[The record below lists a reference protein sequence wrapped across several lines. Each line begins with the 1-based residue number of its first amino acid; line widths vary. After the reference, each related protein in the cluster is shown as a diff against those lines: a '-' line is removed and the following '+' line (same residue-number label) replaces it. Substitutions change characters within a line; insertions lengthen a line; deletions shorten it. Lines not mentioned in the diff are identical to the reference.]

1 MKLRFPLVLAAA
13 ALAAPALAQFEAP
26 QPSPKATLTQRVG
39 LTDVTISY
47 SRPSVK
53 GRAIWG
59 ALVPL
64 DKPWRTGANA
74 ATTIT
79 FSDDV
84 TVEGQKL
91 AAGTYSIVTIPG
103 KDEWTV
109 IFNNDTKLWWETEYD
124 AAKDALRVKAKPQ
137 AVGMVE
143 TLHIGFPSIGATSAV
158 LAIEWEKVS
167 VPVTIGVDVDAKLK
181 KALAAVEASAWQ
193 APLDG
198 RPLLLR
204 AGGEP
209 PRGLEAPRQVDRGE
223 PELGERLPQG
233 PRSTPTRGR
242 SPRPSRPARRPS
254 PSPRPTPP
262 SRTSPL
268 SRRRSASGRRRR
280 SKSPRHERGTNA
292 GRKARVLVPTGAP

>member
-1 MKLRFPLVLAAA
+1 MKFRFPLVLAAA
-13 ALAAPALAQFEAP
+13 AALAAPAFAQFEAP

-137 AVGMVE
+137 AAEMVE
-143 TLHIGFPSIGATSAV
+143 TLQIGFPSIGSTSAV
-158 LAIEWEKVS
+158 LAIEWDKVR
-167 VPVTIGVDVDAKLK
+167 VPVTVGVDVDAKMRK
-181 KALAAVEASAWQ
+181 SIAAADTASWQ
-193 APLDG
+193 APMMAARYWFDQKAN
-198 RPLLLR
+198 REEAWKLL
-204 AGGEP
+204 E
-209 PRGLEAPRQVDRGE
+209 
-223 PELGERLPQG
+223 
-233 PRSTPTRGR
+233 
-242 SPRPSRPARRPS
+242 
-254 PSPRPTPP
+254 
-262 SRTSPL
+262 
-268 SRRRSASGRRRR
+268 
-280 SKSPRHERGTNA
+280 KSIATNRNYVNVS
-292 GRKARVLVPTGAP
+292 RKARVLADEGKVAEAVKAGEEALALAKADPAKPNVSAFEKTVGEWKAKAK

>member
-1 MKLRFPLVLAAA
+1 MKFRFPVILAAA

-39 LTDVTISY
+39 LTDVSISY

-79 FSDDV
+79 FSDAV

-124 AAKDALRVKAKPQ
+124 AGKDALRVKAKPQ

-143 TLHIGFPSIGATSAV
+143 TLHIGFPSVGATKAV

-167 VPVTIGVDVDAKLK
+167 VPVTIGVDVDGKLT
-181 KALAAVEASAWQ
+181 KALGAVEASAWQ
-193 APLDG
+193 
-198 RPLLLR
+198 
-204 AGGEP
+204 
-209 PRGLEAPRQVDRGE
+209 
-223 PELGERLPQG
+223 
-233 PRSTPTRGR
+233 
-242 SPRPSRPARRPS
+242 
-254 PSPRPTPP
+254 
-262 SRTSPL
+262 SPL
-268 SRRRSASGRRRR
+268 ATARYYFEQAGNRPEGWKYLD
-280 SKSPRHERGTNA
+280 KSIAANRNWA
-292 GRKARVLVPTGAP
+292 NVSRKARFYAEEGKIAEAVKTGEEALALAKADPAKPNVTAFEKTVGEWKAKVK

>member
-1 MKLRFPLVLAAA
+1 MNFRFPFVLAAA
-13 ALAAPALAQFEAP
+13 AALATPALAQFEAP
-26 QPSPKATLTQRVG
+26 APSPKATLTQRVG

-53 GRAIWG
+53 GRVIWG
-59 ALVPL
+59 ELVPF

-137 AVGMVE
+137 ATEMRE
-143 TLHIGFPSIGATSAV
+143 TFSIGFPAVGATSAV
-158 LAIEWEKVS
+158 LAITWEKVR
-167 VPVTIGVDVDAKLK
+167 VPVTIGVDVDTKMRK
-181 KALAAVEASAWQ
+181 GIAAADTASWQ
-193 APLDG
+193 APMMAARYYFDQKTN
-198 RPLLLR
+198 REEAWKLL
-204 AGGEP
+204 E
-209 PRGLEAPRQVDRGE
+209 
-223 PELGERLPQG
+223 
-233 PRSTPTRGR
+233 
-242 SPRPSRPARRPS
+242 
-254 PSPRPTPP
+254 
-262 SRTSPL
+262 
-268 SRRRSASGRRRR
+268 
-280 SKSPRHERGTNA
+280 KSIATNRNYVNVS
-292 GRKARVLVPTGAP
+292 RKARVLADEGKVAEAVKVGEEALALAKADPSKPNVTAFEKTVGEWKAKAK

>member
-13 ALAAPALAQFEAP
+13 ALAAPAFAQFEAP

-47 SRPSVK
+47 SRPSAK

-64 DKPWRTGANA
+64 DKPWRTGANQ

-84 TVEGQKL
+84 TVQGQKL

-109 IFNNDTKLWWETEYD
+109 VFNNDTKLWWETEYD

-143 TLHIGFPSIGATSAV
+143 TFHIGFPSIGATTAV
-158 LAIEWEKVS
+158 LAIEWEKLS

-181 KALAAVEASAWQ
+181 KALGAVEASAWQ
-193 APLDG
+193 
-198 RPLLLR
+198 
-204 AGGEP
+204 
-209 PRGLEAPRQVDRGE
+209 
-223 PELGERLPQG
+223 
-233 PRSTPTRGR
+233 
-242 SPRPSRPARRPS
+242 
-254 PSPRPTPP
+254 
-262 SRTSPL
+262 SPL
-268 SRRRSASGRRRR
+268 ATARYYFEQAGNRPEGWKYLD
-280 SKSPRHERGTNA
+280 KSIAANRNWA
-292 GRKARVLVPTGAP
+292 NVARKARFHAEEGKLAEAVKAGEEALALAKADPAKPNVTAFEKAVGEWKAKAK

>member
-1 MKLRFPLVLAAA
+1 MKFRFPLVLAAA
-13 ALAAPALAQFEAP
+13 AFAAPALAQFEAP

-59 ALVPL
+59 TLVPL

-137 AVGMVE
+137 AIGMLE
-143 TLHIGFPSIGATSAV
+143 TFHIGFPSIGATSAV

-167 VPVTIGVDVDAKLK
+167 VPVTIGVDVDGKIRK
-181 KALAAVEASAWQ
+181 GVAAAETTSWQ
-193 APLDG
+193 APMMAARYYFDQKTN
-198 RPLLLR
+198 REEAWKLL
-204 AGGEP
+204 E
-209 PRGLEAPRQVDRGE
+209 
-223 PELGERLPQG
+223 
-233 PRSTPTRGR
+233 
-242 SPRPSRPARRPS
+242 
-254 PSPRPTPP
+254 
-262 SRTSPL
+262 
-268 SRRRSASGRRRR
+268 
-280 SKSPRHERGTNA
+280 KSIATNKNYVNVA
-292 GRKARVLVPTGAP
+292 RKARVLADEGKIAEAVKFGDEALALAKADPTKPNVTAFEKTVGEWKAKAK

>member
-13 ALAAPALAQFEAP
+13 AAAFAAPAFAQFEAP

-39 LTDVTISY
+39 LTEVTISY

-59 ALVPL
+59 TLVPL

-79 FSDDV
+79 FSDAV

-167 VPVTIGVDVDAKLK
+167 VPVTIGVEVDAKIQK
-181 KALAAVEASAWQ
+181 SLAAAETAAWQ
-193 APLDG
+193 
-198 RPLLLR
+198 
-204 AGGEP
+204 
-209 PRGLEAPRQVDRGE
+209 
-223 PELGERLPQG
+223 
-233 PRSTPTRGR
+233 
-242 SPRPSRPARRPS
+242 
-254 PSPRPTPP
+254 
-262 SRTSPL
+262 SPL
-268 SRRRSASGRRRR
+268 MAARYWFEQAGNRPEGWKYID
-280 SKSPRHERGTNA
+280 KSITANRNWA
-292 GRKARVLVPTGAP
+292 NVSRKARFYAEEGKVAEAVKTGEEALALAKADPAKPNVTAFEKTVGEWKAKAK

>member
-13 ALAAPALAQFEAP
+13 ALAAPALAQLEAP

-59 ALVPL
+59 ELVPF

-91 AAGTYSIVTIPG
+91 ASGTYSIVTIPG
-103 KDEWTV
+103 KDEWSV
-109 IFNNDTKLWWETEYD
+109 IFNSDTKLWWETEYD

-137 AVGMVE
+137 ASEMRE
-143 TLHIGFPSIGATSAV
+143 TLSIGFPSIGSTSAV
-158 LAIEWEKVS
+158 LAITWEKVR
-167 VPVTIGVDVDAKLK
+167 VPVTIGVDVDSKIRK
-181 KALAAVEASAWQ
+181 SVAAAETASWQ
-193 APLDG
+193 APMMAARYWFDQKTN
-198 RPLLLR
+198 REEAWKLL
-204 AGGEP
+204 E
-209 PRGLEAPRQVDRGE
+209 
-223 PELGERLPQG
+223 
-233 PRSTPTRGR
+233 
-242 SPRPSRPARRPS
+242 
-254 PSPRPTPP
+254 
-262 SRTSPL
+262 
-268 SRRRSASGRRRR
+268 
-280 SKSPRHERGTNA
+280 KSIATNRNYA
-292 GRKARVLVPTGAP
+292 NVSRKARALADEGKVAEAVKVGEEALALAKTDPSKPNVTAFEKTVGEWKAKAK

>member
-1 MKLRFPLVLAAA
+1 MKLRFPLVLAV
-13 ALAAPALAQFEAP
+13 ALAAPAFAQFEAP

-59 ALVPL
+59 TLVPF

-74 ATTIT
+74 ATTVT
-79 FSDDV
+79 FSDAV

-91 AAGTYSIVTIPG
+91 AAGTYAIVTIPG

-109 IFNNDTKLWWETEYD
+109 IFNNDLKLWFETEYD

-143 TLHIGFPSIGATSAV
+143 TLQIGFPSVGPTNAV

-167 VPVTIGVDVDAKLK
+167 VPVTIGVDVDGKLK
-181 KALAAVEASAWQ
+181 KGLGAVEASAWQ
-193 APLDG
+193 
-198 RPLLLR
+198 
-204 AGGEP
+204 
-209 PRGLEAPRQVDRGE
+209 
-223 PELGERLPQG
+223 
-233 PRSTPTRGR
+233 
-242 SPRPSRPARRPS
+242 
-254 PSPRPTPP
+254 
-262 SRTSPL
+262 SPL
-268 SRRRSASGRRRR
+268 TTARYYFEQAGNRPEGWKYLDRSIAANRNWANVS
-280 SKSPRHERGTNA
+280 
-292 GRKARVLVPTGAP
+292 RKARFHAEEGKLAEAVKAGEEALALAKADPAKPNVTAFEKTVGEWKAKAK

>member
-1 MKLRFPLVLAAA
+1 MKFRFPLVLAAA
-13 ALAAPALAQFEAP
+13 ALAAPAFAQFEAP

-39 LTDVTISY
+39 LTDVSISY

-59 ALVPL
+59 TLVPL

-74 ATTIT
+74 ATTVT

-143 TLHIGFPSIGATSAV
+143 TFHIGFPSVGATKAV
-158 LAIEWEKVS
+158 MAIEWEKVS
-167 VPVTIGVDVDAKLK
+167 VGVTIGVDVDAKLN
-181 KALAAVEASAWQ
+181 KALGAVEASAWQ
-193 APLDG
+193 
-198 RPLLLR
+198 
-204 AGGEP
+204 
-209 PRGLEAPRQVDRGE
+209 
-223 PELGERLPQG
+223 
-233 PRSTPTRGR
+233 
-242 SPRPSRPARRPS
+242 
-254 PSPRPTPP
+254 
-262 SRTSPL
+262 SPL
-268 SRRRSASGRRRR
+268 ATARYYFEQAGNRPEGWKYLD
-280 SKSPRHERGTNA
+280 KSIAANRNWA
-292 GRKARVLVPTGAP
+292 NISRKARFYAEEGKVAEAVKAGEEALALAKADPAKPNVGAFEKTVGEWKAKAK

>member
-13 ALAAPALAQFEAP
+13 ALAAPAFAQFEAP
-26 QPSPKATLTQRVG
+26 QPSPKATLAQRVG

-53 GRAIWG
+53 GRAIWD

-64 DKPWRTGANA
+64 DKPWRTGANQ

-109 IFNNDTKLWWETEYD
+109 IFNNDTKLWWETQYD
-124 AAKDALRVKAKPQ
+124 EAKDALRVKAKPQ
-137 AVGMVE
+137 AAEMVE
-143 TLHIGFPSIGATSAV
+143 TLHIGFPSIGASSAV
-158 LAIEWEKVS
+158 LAIEWEKVR
-167 VPVTIGVDVDAKLK
+167 VPVTIGVDVDGKLK

-193 APLDG
+193 
-198 RPLLLR
+198 
-204 AGGEP
+204 
-209 PRGLEAPRQVDRGE
+209 
-223 PELGERLPQG
+223 
-233 PRSTPTRGR
+233 
-242 SPRPSRPARRPS
+242 
-254 PSPRPTPP
+254 
-262 SRTSPL
+262 SPL
-268 SRRRSASGRRRR
+268 ATARYYFEQAGNRPEGWKYLD
-280 SKSPRHERGTNA
+280 KSIAANRNWA
-292 GRKARVLVPTGAP
+292 NVARKARFHAEEGKLAEAVKAGEEALALAKADPAKPNVTAFEKAVGEWKAKAK

>member
-1 MKLRFPLVLAAA
+1 MKFRFPLVLAAA
-13 ALAAPALAQFEAP
+13 AFAAPALAQFEAP

-137 AVGMVE
+137 AIGMLE
-143 TLHIGFPSIGATSAV
+143 TFHIGFPSIGATSAV

-167 VPVTIGVDVDAKLK
+167 VPVTIGVDVDGKIRK
-181 KALAAVEASAWQ
+181 GVAAAETTSWQ
-193 APLDG
+193 APMMAARYYFDQKTN
-198 RPLLLR
+198 REEAWKLL
-204 AGGEP
+204 E
-209 PRGLEAPRQVDRGE
+209 
-223 PELGERLPQG
+223 
-233 PRSTPTRGR
+233 
-242 SPRPSRPARRPS
+242 
-254 PSPRPTPP
+254 
-262 SRTSPL
+262 
-268 SRRRSASGRRRR
+268 
-280 SKSPRHERGTNA
+280 KSIATNKNYVNVA
-292 GRKARVLVPTGAP
+292 RKARVLADEGKIAEAVKFGDEALALAKADPTKPNVTAFEKTVGEWKAKAK